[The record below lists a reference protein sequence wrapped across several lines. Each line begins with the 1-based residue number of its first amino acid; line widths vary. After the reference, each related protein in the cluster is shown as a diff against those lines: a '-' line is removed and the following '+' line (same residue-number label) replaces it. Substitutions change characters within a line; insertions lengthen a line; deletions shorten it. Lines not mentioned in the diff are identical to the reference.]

1 MMTSEEIK
9 SILVAAIKDQDQ
21 FLDRPVDLSEGDR
34 ALLYTDDGPLDSLSL
49 VTIIADVEKK
59 LLEVYGKKVQLA
71 NERDLSTQD
80 SPFRTFGQ
88 MISFINIRL
97 TDTVLV

>member
-1 MMTSEEIK
+1 MSQEIK
-9 SILVAAIKDQDQ
+9 SILIAAIKDQDQ
-21 FLDRPVDLSEGDR
+21 YLDRPVDFSDGDH

-49 VTIIADVEKK
+49 VTIIADVETK

-80 SPFRTFGQ
+80 SPFRTLGQ
-88 MISFINIRL
+88 MISFINTRL
-97 TDTVLV
+97 EGAVPA

>member
-1 MMTSEEIK
+1 MNQKIE
-9 SILVAAIKDQDQ
+9 SILAAAIKEQDQ
-21 FLDRPVDLSEGDR
+21 YLDQPVDLSDGDC

-49 VTIIADVEKK
+49 MTIIADVEKR
-59 LLEVYGKKVQLA
+59 LLEVFGKKVQLA

-88 MISFINIRL
+88 MIYFIKTRL
-97 TDTVLV
+97 DGAVPG

>member
-1 MMTSEEIK
+1 MMSQKIE
-9 SILVAAIKDQDQ
+9 SILVAAIKDQEQYLDQ
-21 FLDRPVDLSEGDR
+21 PVDLSDGDC

-59 LLEVYGKKVQLA
+59 LLEVFGKKVQLA

-88 MISFINIRL
+88 MISFINTRL
-97 TDTVLV
+97 TGAVPG